1 MRPPRLRG
9 ALGLPRAKTQRKRQP
24 SCHRRK
30 TTMSPLSNRVA
41 LITGAS
47 RGIGAATAIEL
58 ARLGAHVVLLARTQG
73 GLEEV
78 DDTIR
83 AAGGTATLLP
93 MDLRQPEKL
102 DPVGPSLM
110 ERFGRLD
117 ILVHNAGALGKLT
130 PAGHIV
136 PKDLDECMAVNFT
149 SAWRLIRTCAPVLAA
164 SDAGRA
170 IFVTSRV
177 AREPKAY
184 WGAYAAS
191 KAAMETMIRCW
202 ADEVENTPLRINIFD
217 PGRTATRM
225 RATAF
230 PGEDPR
236 TLPTPADR
244 AAALAALC
252 LPSETRHGQIIRPT

>member
-1 MRPPRLRG
+1 MAELTG
-9 ALGLPRAKTQRKRQP
+9 
-24 SCHRRK
+24 
-30 TTMSPLSNRVA
+30 RVA

-58 ARLGAHVVLLARTQG
+58 ARLGAHVVLIARTQG

-83 AAGGTATLLP
+83 AGGGAATLLP
-93 MDLRQPEKL
+93 MDLRKPEKL
-102 DPVGPSLM
+102 DTVGPTLFS
-110 ERFGRLD
+110 RFGRLD

-130 PAGHIV
+130 PAGHIL
-136 PKDLDECMAVNFT
+136 PKDWDECLAVNAT
-149 SAWRLIRTCAPVLAA
+149 TAYRLIRTCAPVLAA

-170 IFVTSRV
+170 VFVTSSV
-177 AREPKAY
+177 ARTARAY

-191 KAAMETMIRCW
+191 KAAMETLVRCW
-202 ADEVENTPLRINIFD
+202 ADETDSTPLRINIFD

-236 TLPTPADR
+236 TLPTPQAR
-244 AAALAALC
+244 AAALVTLC
-252 LPSETRHGQIIRPT
+252 LPAETRHGEVIVA

>member
-1 MRPPRLRG
+1 
-9 ALGLPRAKTQRKRQP
+9 
-24 SCHRRK
+24 
-30 TTMSPLSNRVA
+30 VA

-83 AAGGTATLLP
+83 AGGGAATLLP
-93 MDLRQPEKL
+93 MDLRKPEKL
-102 DPVGPSLM
+102 DTVGPTLFD
-110 ERFGRLD
+110 RFGRLD

-130 PAGHIV
+130 PAGHIL
-136 PKDLDECMAVNFT
+136 PKDWDECMAVNAT
-149 SAWRLIRTCAPVLAA
+149 TAYRLIRTCAPVLAA

-170 IFVTSRV
+170 VFVTSSV
-177 AREPKAY
+177 ARTARAY

-191 KAAMETMIRCW
+191 KAAMETLVRCW
-202 ADEVENTPLRINIFD
+202 ADETDATPLRINIFD

-225 RATAF
+225 RAMAF

-236 TLPTPADR
+236 TLPTPQAR
-244 AAALAALC
+244 AAALVKLC
-252 LPSETRHGQIIRPT
+252 LPGETRHGEVVTA